1 MIKLYT
7 KAFILA
13 CLLVVLAVLV
23 SLRLE
28 QPAEAANDIEP
39 QTEGTARTAEIDTG
53 IITREALAV
62 LMAYYSDCA
71 EATAESVNERYSAIE
86 MTDAERDEL
95 AAIVWLEARG
105 ESAEG
110 QQAVAE
116 VVLNRV
122 ISSQFPDTVHDVLH
136 QSDQFSSIGALA
148 AAEPAETQYD
158 VIDAALYGD
167 NVLPENVVFFSRGA
181 ENNSVWGTIG
191 NHIFCYA
198 YEW

>member
-13 CLLVVLAVLV
+13 CLLTALAVLV

-28 QPAEAANDIEP
+28 QPAEAVSDIEA
-39 QTEGTARTAEIDTG
+39 ESVARAAEIDTG
-53 IITREALAV
+53 LIVQEALTV
-62 LMAYYSDCA
+62 LAAYYSDCT
-71 EATAESVNERYSAIE
+71 TAESANERYAAIE

-95 AAIVWLEARG
+95 AAIIWLEARG

-122 ISSQFPDTVHDVLH
+122 ISSQFPDNVHDVLH
-136 QSDQFSSIGALA
+136 QSGQFSSIGALGV
-148 AAEPAETQYD
+148 AEPTETQYAA
-158 VIDAALYGD
+158 IEAALYGE
-167 NVLPENVVFFSRGA
+167 NILPENVVFFSRGA
-181 ENNSVWGTIG
+181 ENSNVWGTIG
-191 NHIFCYA
+191 NHVFCCA
-198 YEW
+198 YDWR